1 MATGLSPTKTVI
13 EALETPEKAAA
24 LHFFTA
30 PSGFGIRVT
39 PTGRRVF
46 FFQYRWA
53 GKTRRPSLGRYGD
66 ITPKQAQSLA
76 RDYVGRLSRGEDPQA
91 ERAAAEART
100 LREAAERQ
108 WTLGTAFDAYLAER
122 KLKDSTRYD
131 MERAFK
137 GLSDWK
143 RRPIQEIT
151 PAMVKGRHKKLS
163 SASEARANLTMRYL
177 RAVINHA
184 THEAQA
190 EGFTLLDANPV
201 DTLSHRK
208 AWNTVKR
215 RRTFIPPH
223 KLGDWLD
230 AVAKLDEAPE
240 YEPGTGRHHQK
251 LKNGAMQRDFLM
263 LVLLTGLRLGEAKG
277 LRWRDV
283 DMEGRT
289 LTIRDPKNH
298 DDHTLPMGDY
308 LAGLVERRR
317 EVSGLEYVFSNLA
330 GHRLHN
336 LRYALERIEEA
347 AGIRATCHDLRRTFA
362 TIAESMGLSAYA
374 IKQALNHRTSASDV
388 TAGYV
393 QVTPERLRDPMQR
406 IETFILSHASASKSA
421 KVVALRGANRG

>member
-1 MATGLSPTKTVI
+1 MVPNKTTI
-13 EALETPEKAAA
+13 EALAPPPPGKKEA
-24 LHFFTA
+24 LYYFDD
-30 PSGFGIRVT
+30 PQGFGMRVT
-39 PTGRRVF
+39 ARGTKSYI
-46 FFQYRWA
+46 FQYRVNGRA
-53 GKTRRPSLGRYGD
+53 RRLKLGRYPD
-66 ITPKQAQSLA
+66 MTPTQAKKLA
-76 RDYVGRLSRGEDPQA
+76 KVESGKASAGIDPMDERRARTQA
-91 ERAAAEART
+91 SERARAEK
-100 LREAAERQ
+100 Q
-108 WTLGTAFDAYLAER
+108 WTLGAAFESYLAER

-137 GLSDWK
+137 GLADWK
-143 RRPIQEIT
+143 RRPIQDIS

-163 SASEARANLTMRYL
+163 AASEARANLAMRYL

-184 THEAQA
+184 MHEAQA
-190 EGFTLLDANPV
+190 VGFALLDANPV

-223 KLGDWLD
+223 KLGAWLD
-230 AVAKLDEAPE
+230 AVAILDEAPE

-263 LVLLTGLRLGEAKG
+263 LVLLTGLRLNEAKG
-277 LRWRDV
+277 LRWEDV
-283 DMEGRT
+283 DMAGRT

-308 LAGLVERRR
+308 LSALIERRC
-317 EVSGLEYVFSNLA
+317 EVSGPEYVFSNLA

-336 LRYALERIEEA
+336 LRYALERIEEE

-362 TIAESMGLSAYA
+362 TIAESMGLSTYA

-406 IETFILSHASASKSA
+406 IETFILNHASGSKSA
-421 KVVALRGANRG
+421 KVVRLRG

>member
-1 MATGLSPTKTVI
+1 MATGLNATKTVI
-13 EALETPEKAAA
+13 EALETPAKSAA
-24 LHFFTA
+24 LHFFTE

-39 PTGRRVF
+39 PTGKRTF

-53 GKTRRPSLGRYGD
+53 GKTRKPSLGRYGD
-66 ITPKQAQSLA
+66 VTPKQAQKLA
-76 RDYVGRLSRGEDPQA
+76 REYVGKLSRGEDPQA
-91 ERAAAEART
+91 ERDAAEAKSI
-100 LREAAERQ
+100 REAAEKQ
-108 WTLGTAFDAYLAER
+108 WTLATAIGSYLAER
-122 KLKDSTRYD
+122 RLKDSTRYD

-137 GLSDWK
+137 GLADWNSL
-143 RRPIQEIT
+143 PIREIT
-151 PAMVKGRHKKLS
+151 SAMVKSRHKKLS
-163 SASEARANLTMRYL
+163 TASEARANLTMRYL
-177 RAVINHA
+177 RAIVNHA
-184 THEAQA
+184 MHEAQA

-223 KLGDWLD
+223 KLGLWLD
-230 AVAKLDEAPE
+230 AVASLSETPE

-251 LKNGAMQRDFLM
+251 LKNGTMQRDFLM
-263 LVLLTGLRLGEAKG
+263 LVLLTGLRLNEAKG
-277 LRWRDV
+277 LCWRDV

-308 LAGLVERRR
+308 LADLLKRRH
-317 EVSGLEYVFSNLA
+317 EVSGTEYVFSNEA

-336 LRYALERIEEA
+336 LRYALARIEQH
-347 AGIRATCHDLRRTFA
+347 AGIHATCHDLRRTFA
-362 TIAESMGLSAYA
+362 TIAESMGLSTYA

-393 QVTPERLRDPMQR
+393 QVTPERLREPMQR
-406 IETFILSHASASKSA
+406 IETFILSHRNA
-421 KVVALRGANRG
+421 